1 MSENVNRKAK
11 PTQREIFQKL
21 AEATI
26 DLPNREAA
34 EKLKA
39 IKGTALPLIVKDL
52 RDLLEDKRQ
61 KQSRGGTEGAARKF
75 KFDGLKATYK
85 RARDLR
91 QDGWPVKHVAA
102 EIRKSIRQTSRILNH
117 RTRG

>member
-1 MSENVNRKAK
+1 MSQNVNRKAK
-11 PTQREIFQKL
+11 LTQREIFQKL

-39 IKGTALPLIVKDL
+39 IKGTALPLIVKDFG
-52 RDLLEDKRQ
+52 DLLEDKRQ
-61 KQSRGGTEGAARKF
+61 KQSRGGTNGAARKF

-91 QDGWPVKHVAA
+91 SEGWKVKEIAA
-102 EIRKSIRQTSRILNH
+102 EIGKSIRQTSRILNR
-117 RTRG
+117 RTRA